1 MTTRREY
8 TAKFKCEA
16 VRLAEERGNRSAV
29 ARELGLHLSV
39 LRRWAKELDG
49 NAERAF
55 PGKGNPQDEE
65 LAQLRREPWAGRAG
79 ERRLKKG
86 AHVRSS
92 SGGMFRRAGVLLG
105 VLPGLTGPYRVQVA
119 QERL

>member
-8 TAKFKCEA
+8 TAEFKREA

-49 NAERAF
+49 NGERAF
-55 PGKGNPQDEE
+55 PGKGHPQDEE
-65 LAQLRREPWAGRAG
+65 FAHLRRELKRVEQENAV
-79 ERRLKKG
+79 LKKAVG
-86 AHVRSS
+86 IFSS
-92 SGGMFRRAGVLLG
+92 R
-105 VLPGLTGPYRVQVA
+105 PH
-119 QERL
+119 